1 MTGPAFRPSPAERSR
16 RPVLALGAALML
28 GLTGCGLNSDPLAT
42 GGGASTPDGS
52 VTVGSADFPESQIIA
67 EIYAGAL
74 RSEGIEADTEPGI
87 GAREAYIGAL
97 QDGSI
102 DAVPDYTGNLLT
114 YFDPEATAT
123 GEEEILQELP
133 EAMPPGLS
141 VLEPSPAQNKDSIVV
156 TRQTADEHGLRSLE
170 DLAPLC
176 ADMTFAGAPEFQ
188 ERSYGCLLYTSPSP
202 RDVEES
208 RMPSSA

>member
-87 GAREAYIGAL
+87 GAREAYIGEV
-97 QDGSI
+97 GS
-102 DAVPDYTGNLLT
+102 
-114 YFDPEATAT
+114 
-123 GEEEILQELP
+123 
-133 EAMPPGLS
+133 
-141 VLEPSPAQNKDSIVV
+141 
-156 TRQTADEHGLRSLE
+156 
-170 DLAPLC
+170 
-176 ADMTFAGAPEFQ
+176 
-188 ERSYGCLLYTSPSP
+188 
-202 RDVEES
+202 
-208 RMPSSA
+208 

>member
-123 GEEEILQELP
+123 GSSSSRWLIPSARIAPCRAEAEKFP
-133 EAMPPGLS
+133 ESMH
-141 VLEPSPAQNKDSIVV
+141 D
-156 TRQTADEHGLRSLE
+156 RSL
-170 DLAPLC
+170 
-176 ADMTFAGAPEFQ
+176 
-188 ERSYGCLLYTSPSP
+188 SKS
-202 RDVEES
+202 
-208 RMPSSA
+208 